1 MIKITPLVLMGA
13 DDRGSGYFWDCNR
26 TGNFVVCYRNAG
38 SSSGQHYHEGKR
50 DNKNPEIMYL
60 FTGKA
65 AIHWCAKDG
74 DTITVSEVTAP
85 ARVEIP
91 INIWHQLIAITDCCF
106 IEMNSL
112 EDVQQD
118 SVRVWRPD
126 FEKMI
131 NVKP

>member
-1 MIKITPLVLMGA
+1 MIKVTPLELMGA

-26 TGNFVVCYRNAG
+26 TGNFLVCYRNAG
-38 SSSGQHYHEGKR
+38 SSSGQHYHEGKS
-50 DNKNPEIMYL
+50 NYKNPEVLYL

-65 AIHWCAKDG
+65 AIHWCPLHG
-74 DTITVSEVTAP
+74 NEIVVTEVNAP
-85 ARVEIP
+85 ARVEVP
-91 INIWHQLIAITDCCF
+91 VNVWHQLVAVTDCCF
-106 IEMNSL
+106 IELNSL

-118 SVRVWRPD
+118 SVRIWRED